1 MFGIV
6 LFIIVLVYAYTLCV
20 LNSYYTVLRDSDL
33 NVVGA
38 LSRSLFVLQ
47 HHLVH
52 RSELFSF
59 LITWQL

>member
-1 MFGIV
+1 MHIQ
-6 LFIIVLVYAYTLCV
+6 YTHCV
-20 LNSYYTVLRDSDL
+20 LNRYQTVLKDTDL

-38 LSRSLFVLQ
+38 LSRYIFVLQ

-52 RSELFSF
+52 RYKLFSL